1 MTLLY
6 LDTSALLRLYTQ
18 EPEHERVRPAVQEAG
33 GVVCHQITYVEALS
47 ALAGRERRKLI
58 GAEAYR
64 SARAAFQTDWETFSH
79 VGVSAELLRE
89 AAELAETHGLRTYD
103 AVHLAAAR
111 LVSPLGL
118 TFMTF
123 DRQLREA
130 ASRVLPGQVWRLN
143 P

>member
-6 LDTSALLRLYTQ
+6 LDTSALLRLYTR
-18 EPEHERVRPAVQEAG
+18 EPEHERVRPAVQEAD

-47 ALAGRERRKLI
+47 ALAGCEWRGLM
-58 GAEAYR
+58 GTEAYR
-64 SARAAFQTDWETFSH
+64 TARAAFQVDWETFSH

-89 AAELAETHGLRTYD
+89 AAELAEVHGLRAYD

-111 LVSPLGL
+111 LISPLGL

-130 ASRVLPGQVWRLN
+130 ALDVLPGQVWE
-143 P
+143 